1 MLLCAELLLRHLRL
15 AIPDLVVKAYA
26 DDTAIVSRDI
36 WRDGPMLAKIFK
48 DFSATSGLHLSLR
61 KCFFMPLFPDKLG
74 TLRCQ
79 LRERIPIWADM
90 IIDYKGKYF
99 GFVMGSTE
107 SGWILDQTNEKVFG
121 ESTAMG
127 RADTRVTNE
136 HRRLQHF
143 CVLGT
148 ALCFAAGAP
157 PGLGE

>member
-1 MLLCAELLLRHLRL
+1 MLLCAELLLRYLRL

-99 GFVMGSTE
+99 GFVMGP
-107 SGWILDQTNEKVFG
+107 EKADGSWTKPVKKYL
-121 ESTAMG
+121 ERAQQWAG
-127 RADTRVTNE
+127 RT
-136 HRRLQHF
+136 
-143 CVLGT
+143 
-148 ALCFAAGAP
+148 
-157 PGLGE
+157 PGLQMNIAAYNTFVFSVLRFVSQLERPRIG